1 MIIIYVIIEFLCGS
15 LMFSYWLGL
24 VSKKDLS
31 TVGDGNPGAFNLWKA
46 AGYKLG
52 LAGVFLD
59 FMKGYFPLVLLINGN
74 LVSGLPVAAVGI
86 APILGHA
93 FLPLLSSGEGK
104 LLPCHLGYG
113 VLLQIS
119 GVHLC
124 MR

>member
-59 FMKGYFPLVLLINGN
+59 FMKGYFPW
-74 LVSGLPVAAVGI
+74 
-86 APILGHA
+86 
-93 FLPLLSSGEGK
+93 F
-104 LLPCHLGYG
+104 C
-113 VLLQIS
+113 
-119 GVHLC
+119 
-124 MR
+124 

>member
-31 TVGDGNPGAFNLWKA
+31 TVGDGNPGAFICEA

-59 FMKGYFPLVLLINGN
+59 FMKDIFPGSADKRE
-74 LVSGLPVAAVGI
+74 SGKRFTCCCSWNCAY
-86 APILGHA
+86 
-93 FLPLLSSGEGK
+93 SGPRFSPFIKFREESCCRVIWGMECCYK
-104 LLPCHLGYG
+104 FQ
-113 VLLQIS
+113 VFT
-119 GVHLC
+119 C